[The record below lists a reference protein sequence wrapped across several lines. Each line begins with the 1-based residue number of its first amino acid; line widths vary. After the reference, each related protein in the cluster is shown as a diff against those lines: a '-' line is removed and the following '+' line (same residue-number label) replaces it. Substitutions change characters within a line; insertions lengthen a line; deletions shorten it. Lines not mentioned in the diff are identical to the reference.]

1 MHQLIEAELTE
12 VAALCRRYG
21 ARRLELFGSATRRD
35 FDLATS
41 DIDLLVDLDPP
52 PGLGYADAYFGL
64 KEELEKL
71 FARPVDLVS
80 RAAVRNPYF
89 RREIESSRRL
99 LDAA

>member
-1 MHQLIEAELTE
+1 MISAE
-12 VAALCRRYG
+12 R
-21 ARRLELFGSATRRD
+21 
-35 FDLATS
+35 

-99 LDAA
+99 LYAA